1 MQARLLCLEPA
12 KSQQV
17 YKREFSWLSC
27 ISFAVSIPGLF
38 ASVAITFV
46 YPLEA
51 GGAASAVWCWLIS
64 GAGCMCI
71 ALSVSELVSAY
82 PTSGGLYFTCKYL
95 APENWM
101 AECKLLQ
108 CEELHERLNS
118 KSMEMRWYKYMR
130 KGYTVR

>member
-51 GGAASAVWCWLIS
+51 GGAASAARIRTVTLGNNFTVRIFCQVPFCRCKISGLELVFSVIDLDFKAVDQLIS
-64 GAGCMCI
+64 
-71 ALSVSELVSAY
+71 VK
-82 PTSGGLYFTCKYL
+82 P
-95 APENWM
+95 
-101 AECKLLQ
+101 
-108 CEELHERLNS
+108 LHES
-118 KSMEMRWYKYMR
+118 KAISEQS
-130 KGYTVR
+130 TS